1 MSLVFLNDICED
13 VMKETTALNLKS
25 RKKDLNDENNNN
37 NIQKYKYIPPQ
48 SHQASL

>member
-1 MSLVFLNDICED
+1 MSLVFLNDIFED

-37 NIQKYKYIPPQ
+37 NIHKYKYIPPQ